1 MSKKKLV
8 ILHFNVLEKYP
19 PALNFILDA
28 LAQKS
33 SHKISVITSINN
45 SPYKNRSFPGVK
57 ILRLGSTSKNAVLR
71 YSSYLIYNFIGTL
84 VLLLKRPDVVIV
96 YETLSIFP
104 AFVFTKIFPKNKIH
118 VHYHEYISLP
128 EKEAASS
135 YLKFL
140 NKCED
145 NLLIKCTCS
154 QTNDDRKELFLKDN
168 VNLKSEN
175 VSVFPNM
182 PPKSWWT
189 EFGQTKKPW
198 DGGKIKLVYVGVLDA
213 ETMYLEE
220 VLEWVYQHPS
230 ELELTMFSQDVS
242 SSALKLISKYK
253 YQKIVLKTA
262 IDYTKLPLELIKY
275 DIGLVLYKGHIP
287 NYIYNVPNKVYEYL
301 DCGLSVLADVVNESL
316 GQLENTRIYQVS
328 FLCLNVENTKKFVQK
343 NQFIKKNS
351 IIETTNSLISMI
363 AK

>member
-1 MSKKKLV
+1 MSRKKLV

-19 PALNFILDA
+19 PTLNFISDA

-33 SHKISVITSINN
+33 LHKISVITSINN

-84 VLLLKRPDVVIV
+84 VLLLKRPDAVIV

-104 AFVFTKIFPKNKIH
+104 AFVYSKIFPKKKIH

-140 NKCED
+140 YKCED

-154 QTNDDRKELFLKDN
+154 QTNDDRKVLFLKDN

-213 ETMYLEE
+213 ETMFLEE

-242 SSALKLISKYK
+242 SSALKLISRYESES
-253 YQKIVLKTA
+253 IVLKTA
-262 IDYTKLPLELIKY
+262 IDYIELPHELIKY
-275 DIGLVLYKGHIP
+275 DIGLVLYNGHIP
-287 NYIYNVPNKVYEYL
+287 NYVYNVPNKVFEYL
-301 DCGLSVLADVVNESL
+301 YSGIKVLSDICLYSVAKLNSKDIMLTEFKHIQKCELSILKDFLSSNNLKTIKSNEYPTL
-316 GQLENTRIYQVS
+316 
-328 FLCLNVENTKKFVQK
+328 
-343 NQFIKKNS
+343 
-351 IIETTNSLISMI
+351 IEQI
-363 AK
+363 